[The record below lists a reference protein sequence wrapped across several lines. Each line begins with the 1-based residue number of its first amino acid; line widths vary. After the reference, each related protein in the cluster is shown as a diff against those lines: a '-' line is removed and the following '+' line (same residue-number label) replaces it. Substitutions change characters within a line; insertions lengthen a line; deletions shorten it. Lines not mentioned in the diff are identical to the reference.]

1 MFCFAR
7 IPKNFFARF
16 ARDPPSGGSA
26 FGRVGVTGE
35 GIKYCSASRARLE
48 IIFRRSPKKS
58 FALHGRSKSEIST
71 GFFLTARRRELSPSA
86 TGQAPEPQAKLG
98 EVDLKVDRTLAFQAT
113 IAIVSMTTC
122 HIYHTINDSDILH
135 NGFYFK

>member
-1 MFCFAR
+1 MF
-7 IPKNFFARF
+7 FFGSCSEKFFRSLRSRPPF
-16 ARDPPSGGSA
+16 GGLGLRPSGSRRRG
-26 FGRVGVTGE
+26 

-86 TGQAPEPQAKLG
+86 AGQAPEPQAQLG
-98 EVDLKVDRTLAFQAT
+98 EVDLKVDRTLAFQVT
-113 IAIVSMTTC
+113 IAIVSSTAC
-122 HIYHTINDSDILH
+122 PHIIPLMIQIS
-135 NGFYFK
+135 

>member
-1 MFCFAR
+1 MFCFAH

-26 FGRVGVTGE
+26 FGRVGAE
-35 GIKYCSASRARLE
+35 GGGRIKYCSASRARLE

-86 TGQAPEPQAKLG
+86 AGQAPEPQAKLG
-98 EVDLKVDRTLAFQAT
+98 EVDLKVDRTLAFQVT
-113 IAIVSMTTC
+113 IAIVSSTAC
-122 HIYHTINDSDILH
+122 PHIIPLMIQIS
-135 NGFYFK
+135 

>member
-1 MFCFAR
+1 MFCLAHV
-7 IPKNFFARF
+7 PKNFFARF

-26 FGRVGVTGE
+26 FGRVGAG
-35 GIKYCSASRARLE
+35 GKGRIKYCSASRARLE

-86 TGQAPEPQAKLG
+86 AGQAPEPQAKLG
-98 EVDLKVDRTLAFQAT
+98 EVDLKVDLTLHFQVT
-113 IAIVSMTTC
+113 IAIVSPTTRTLC
-122 HIYHTINDSDILH
+122 NKVNSLNI
-135 NGFYFK
+135 F

>member
-1 MFCFAR
+1 MFRKIFSLASLATPLWGAR
-7 IPKNFFARF
+7 
-16 ARDPPSGGSA
+16 PSA
-26 FGRVGVTGE
+26 EWGRGRG

-71 GFFLTARRRELSPSA
+71 GFFLRLVDGSLALRQR
-86 TGQAPEPQAKLG
+86 GKAPEPQAKLG

-122 HIYHTINDSDILH
+122 HHISYH
-135 NGFYFK
+135 

>member
-1 MFCFAR
+1 MFCFAH

-26 FGRVGVTGE
+26 FGRVGAMGE

-71 GFFLTARRRELSPSA
+71 GFFLTARRRELRLSAAGQSPGASSSA
-86 TGQAPEPQAKLG
+86 RRGRPKGRPHLSFPSHNSYRKHDNLP
-98 EVDLKVDRTLAFQAT
+98 T
-113 IAIVSMTTC
+113 IS
-122 HIYHTINDSDILH
+122 YH
-135 NGFYFK
+135 

>member
-1 MFCFAR
+1 MFCFAH

-26 FGRVGVTGE
+26 FGRVGVVGG

-71 GFFLTARRRELSPSA
+71 GFFLRLVDGSFALRQR
-86 TGQAPEPQAKLG
+86 GKAPEPQAQLG

-122 HIYHTINDSDILH
+122 LLYHTINNQISYSMVFIL
-135 NGFYFK
+135 K